1 MPLAIVKL
9 SPLLAIIIL
18 APSIRDHE
26 QQQGVSQRDA
36 IPTGLVTP
44 SYYNLSAFSHNK
56 VLTPVSYAYVSS
68 SNVSS
73 LTMSF

>member
-44 SYYNLSAFSHNK
+44 SNYVLSAFSHNK
-56 VLTPVSYAYVSS
+56 VLTSASKSYISFLVSQMGAH
-68 SNVSS
+68 
-73 LTMSF
+73 